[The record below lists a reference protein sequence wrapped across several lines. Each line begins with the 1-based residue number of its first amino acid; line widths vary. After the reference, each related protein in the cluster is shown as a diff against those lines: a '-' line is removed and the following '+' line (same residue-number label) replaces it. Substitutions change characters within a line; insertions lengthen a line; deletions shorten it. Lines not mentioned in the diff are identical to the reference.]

1 MVEPE
6 RVEPIEAAKKVA
18 AGEALLVCA
27 YDDRSKFAEM
37 ELEGAIPLDEFRAR
51 VSSLAADRQ
60 IIFYCACPGEAS
72 AAALAERYRE
82 MGYTNVSVLRG
93 GVDGWKRSGL
103 AILKPPA

>member
-6 RVEPIEAAKKVA
+6 RIEPVEAAGKVA

-27 YDDRSKFAEM
+27 YDDRSKFSEM

-51 VSSLAADRQ
+51 LSSLSTDRQ
-60 IIFYCACPGEAS
+60 IVFYCACPGEAS

-82 MGYTNVSVLRG
+82 MGYINVSVLRG

-103 AILKPPA
+103 SILKPSA

>member
-6 RVEPIEAAKKVA
+6 RIEPVEAAKKVA

-27 YDDRSKFAEM
+27 YDDKEKFAGM

-51 VSSLAADRQ
+51 LTSLAADRQ
-60 IIFYCACPGEAS
+60 IIFYCACPAEAS

-82 MGYTNVSVLRG
+82 MGYTNVSVLHG
-93 GVDGWKRSGL
+93 GVDGWKRTGL
-103 AILKPPA
+103 SILKPPA